1 MRARPLIVDLAL
13 LAAALA
19 AALGLSV
26 AVVRAVGGRPAAAE
40 AGRPAAATGE
50 PRPIMRAAERRLRD
64 MALRTLE
71 PQLERSPEVAEAM
84 EAIRSRVVA
93 GLDRPPED
101 LRVLVLDSATV
112 NAFTFPGGLVVVC
125 AGLVRTLESADEL
138 AAVVAHEVAHVVHRD
153 AARSIGWQ
161 LGLSAALT
169 VLGGREAEVLL
180 QRLLGELISMH
191 YSREVEQ
198 RADETALR
206 TLEAAGID
214 PGALADAFG
223 RLEEE
228 GEARDRPA
236 VMQYL
241 ASHPDLGDRIERA
254 RAASREA
261 GARRSAG
268 RQAGRGRIVAAGGPA
283 GLGPPARGAVSLKRP
298 R

>member
-1 MRARPLIVDLAL
+1 MRARPLILDLVL
-13 LAAALA
+13 LAAVLA

-26 AVVRAVGGRPAAAE
+26 LVVGAAGGRPRS
-40 AGRPAAATGE
+40 AGAQE

-64 MALRTLE
+64 MALDTLG
-71 PQLERSPEVAEAM
+71 PQLERSPQVADAM

-93 GLDRPPED
+93 GLERPPED
-101 LRVLVLDSATV
+101 MTVLVLDSATV

-125 AGLVRTLESADEL
+125 AGLVRALDSADEL
-138 AAVVAHEVAHVVHRD
+138 AAVVAHEAAHVVHRD

-206 TLEAAGID
+206 VLETAGID

-223 RLEEE
+223 RLERE
-228 GEARDRPA
+228 GAGQDRHT
-236 VMQYL
+236 VLQYL
-241 ASHPDLGDRIERA
+241 ESHPDLGARIEAA
-254 RAASREA
+254 RAASRAATAPPGGTVE
-261 GARRSAG
+261 
-268 RQAGRGRIVAAGGPA
+268 AGGPA
-283 GLGPPARGAVSLKRP
+283 GVDPAARGALKLAGLRKP
-298 R
+298 L

>member
-1 MRARPLIVDLAL
+1 MRARSVIRDLVV
-13 LAAALA
+13 LAVVLG

-26 AVVRAVGGRPAAAE
+26 AVVRALGGRRAAAPAAGE
-40 AGRPAAATGE
+40 A
-50 PRPIMRAAERRLRD
+50 RPIVRAAERHLRD
-64 MALRTLE
+64 MALRSLE
-71 PQLERSPEVAEAM
+71 PQLERSPEVAGAIEAVG
-84 EAIRSRVVA
+84 ARVLT
-93 GLDRPPED
+93 GLDRPPKDGD
-101 LRVLVLDSATV
+101 LEILVLDSATV

-125 AGLVRTLESADEL
+125 AGLVRALESADEL

-180 QRLLGELISMH
+180 QRRLGEVISMH

-198 RADETALR
+198 RADATALR

-223 RLEEE
+223 RLENE

-261 GARRSAG
+261 GARA
-268 RQAGRGRIVAAGGPA
+268 AVAWQPVD
-283 GLGPPARGAVSLKRP
+283 PQVWARLRAAL
-298 R
+298 

>member
-26 AVVRAVGGRPAAAE
+26 AVVRAVGGRPAAA
-40 AGRPAAATGE
+40 TGE
-50 PRPIMRAAERRLRD
+50 TRPIMRAAERRLRD

-223 RLEEE
+223 RLEKE

-268 RQAGRGRIVAAGGPA
+268 RPPGRPRRTVAAGGPA
-283 GLGPPARGAVSLKRP
+283 GLGPSARGAVSLKRP